1 MELVILDDRVR
12 DLVDPSAPLEKLGTG
27 FQLTE
32 GPVYHDGVVYFTD
45 WPASKIFRYVDGK
58 IVLLNDNSYNTIGMT
73 YDRRKRR
80 ILRCARELHAITE
93 LDGKVIVDNYR
104 GVRING
110 SNDIVVDLKGRIYF
124 SDPLSRKIEGEQI
137 GHSSVFM
144 YDEDAGEMAML
155 ESTLT
160 RPNGVALSLDER
172 ILFIIDTDTL
182 TVHAMDLATGRMEL
196 FVRFD
201 QGMGE
206 GRPDG
211 MRFDARGNL
220 YCTGPG
226 GVWIVDPDGRHLG
239 LIRVPEKTANLCFD
253 GRGIFIT
260 ASTSIYH
267 VDTKV
272 PAAV

>member
-1 MELVILDDRVR
+1 VELIVFDNRVH
-12 DLVDPSAPLEKLGTG
+12 DLVDPSAPLETLATG

-32 GPVYHDGVVYFTD
+32 GPVCHGGVVYFTD
-45 WPASKIFRYVDGK
+45 WPASRIFRYEGGK
-58 IVLLNDNSYNTIGMT
+58 VTLLNDNAYNTIGMT
-73 YDRRKRR
+73 YDRRKGR

-93 LDGKVIVDNYR
+93 LDGRIIVDNYR

-110 SNDIVVDLKGRIYF
+110 SNDIVVDLKGRIFF
-124 SDPLSRKIEGEQI
+124 SDPLSRKIDGEQI

-144 YDEDAGEMAML
+144 YDEDAGEMTML

-160 RPNGVALSLDER
+160 RPNGVALSLDEST
-172 ILFIIDTDTL
+172 LYIIDTDTL
-182 TVHAMDLATGRMEL
+182 TVHAMDLATRRMEL

-201 QGMGE
+201 ASMGE

-220 YCTGPG
+220 YVTGPG
-226 GVWIVDPDGRHLG
+226 GVWLVDPEGRHLG

-260 ASTSIYH
+260 ASTSIYR